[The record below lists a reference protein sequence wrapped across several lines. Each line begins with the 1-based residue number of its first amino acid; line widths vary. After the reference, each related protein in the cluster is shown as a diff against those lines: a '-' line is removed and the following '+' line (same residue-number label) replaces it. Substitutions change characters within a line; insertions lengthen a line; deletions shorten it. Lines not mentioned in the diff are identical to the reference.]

1 MSRINQREVNGE
13 KKDKCSLC
21 MLSTNGSAV
30 VKGCFFAGSKE
41 EKTRSELRHNFSL
54 DEEREAIRGAD
65 GGG

>member
-1 MSRINQREVNGE
+1 MLAMHALDERIGRGEGMS
-13 KKDKCSLC
+13 
-21 MLSTNGSAV
+21 
-30 VKGCFFAGSKE
+30 FAGSKE